1 MQDLAVMLREEMER
15 QNLDVF
21 AVDDINDT
29 GNGEPLFSNFEFEDW
44 ALLGLR
50 FEVCDAR
57 DGAAVIAAARVGL
70 VELHDQAARDVDE
83 QALSSDAA
91 ALSLPLQQLT
101 HLLAT
106 AGAVSERSMKEH
118 GGT

>member
-1 MQDLAVMLREEMER
+1 MHWRGGFGRGAFRAVEGRSAPSLTLRFR
-15 QNLDVF
+15 AGD
-21 AVDDINDT
+21 AT
-29 GNGEPLFSNFEFEDW
+29 HR
-44 ALLGLR
+44 LR

>member
-1 MQDLAVMLREEMER
+1 MAIRPPFIAGLRLR
-15 QNLDVF
+15 FRAGD
-21 AVDDINDT
+21 AT
-29 GNGEPLFSNFEFEDW
+29 HR
-44 ALLGLR
+44 LR

-91 ALSLPLQQLT
+91 ALSLPLCSLVMAGLCGWSSSGLWTLT
-101 HLLAT
+101 LALNK
-106 AGAVSERSMKEH
+106 KEAA
-118 GGT
+118 